1 MAQAT
6 LSDVARPTKRWRLRP
21 DPPQIPEGDWPA
33 LIGRLLA
40 LRGVESA
47 AEAARF
53 FATTAATQPVLPD
66 IDKAVER
73 LAQACRSG
81 ETVAVFGD
89 FDVDG
94 ITSAALLYENLT
106 ELGAKPIP
114 YLPHRESE
122 GYGLSNAAVAPSWST
137 APQRPQA
144 RARSPA
150 VSRRWQRGH
159 VSATDPS
166 KDVISVT

>member
-6 LSDVARPTKRWRLRP
+6 LSDVVRPTKRWRVRP
-21 DPPQIPEGDWPA
+21 DPPQVPEGDWPA

-47 AEAARF
+47 AAAARF
-53 FATTAATQPVLPD
+53 FATAAATQPVLPD

-94 ITSAALLYENLT
+94 VADFVIVAQFGNPLT
-106 ELGAKPIP
+106 IV
-114 YLPHRESE
+114 SE
-122 GYGLSNAAVAPSWST
+122 
-137 APQRPQA
+137 
-144 RARSPA
+144 
-150 VSRRWQRGH
+150 
-159 VSATDPS
+159 
-166 KDVISVT
+166 